1 MARSMEPLVVIIGG
15 ALGSL
20 ARFLTARA
28 LASHPVFGLP
38 AGTFVVNVLGAFL
51 MGLVAAWAGASQDA
65 RPLLRLFL
73 ATGVLGGFTTYSA
86 FNQETLRSLQ
96 SGAVLV
102 GAGYAAL
109 TLVACLCAGLAGDV
123 AGRWLYGRS

>member
-1 MARSMEPLVVIIGG
+1 MEPLVVVAGG

-28 LASHPVFGLP
+28 LAPHPVFGLP
-38 AGTFVVNVLGAFL
+38 PGTFVVNVLGAFL
-51 MGLVAAWAGASQDA
+51 MGLVAAWAGASSDA

-73 ATGVLGGFTTYSA
+73 TTGVLGGFTTYSA

-96 SGAVLV
+96 SGALLL
-102 GAGYAAL
+102 GAGYATL
-109 TLVACLCAGLAGDV
+109 TFATCLMAGLAGDV
-123 AGRWLYGRS
+123 AGRWLYARL